1 MYMKL
6 STIYLLKH
14 KLPFHIVFIIGE
26 YEKNSYK
33 KIKENIIKNKIL
45 DETIFIYPMMN
56 YFDSLLQLLT
66 YLQKYHNFQRFNLD
80 LTLNK
85 IQNYQSRLYY
95 KLYSN
100 ESYIF
105 DAYDITMLEP
115 CKEIL
120 FNTIKYLKYI

>member
-95 KLYSN
+95 KLYSTVI
-100 ESYIF
+100 SSS
-105 DAYDITMLEP
+105 T
-115 CKEIL
+115 
-120 FNTIKYLKYI
+120 